1 LIAPNPRRAYGL
13 LACVILFWGLNW
25 PIMKTGLHYIPPIG
39 FGAVRLVLGA
49 ALLFLLLALRRE
61 VRLPTRHDL
70 PVVLSVAILQL
81 LVTMTCTNLALR
93 EVGAGRAA
101 LLAYT
106 TPLWVA
112 PGAILWLGERL
123 SPLKLAGLVVGLAG
137 LVVLFNP
144 LSFAWD
150 QPRVLRG
157 NGLLLLGALAWA
169 GSILH
174 VRGHRWE
181 STPLQLLPWQ
191 MLLAAPALL
200 GLSWLFERD
209 QPILWGGPLAAVLAY
224 NALVATAFC
233 YWAVITVTRLLPAT
247 TTSLGLLGVPVVG
260 ILASVV
266 FLGERLGF
274 SLVGGLMGIVCG
286 VALVVLADRAR
297 ERRVT
302 PGAA

>member
-1 LIAPNPRRAYGL
+1 LTAPNPRRAYGL

-25 PIMKTGLHYIPPIG
+25 PIMKTGLHYIPPFA

-49 ALLFLLLALRRE
+49 ALLFLLLALRGE
-61 VRLPTRHDL
+61 VRLPGRRDL
-70 PVVLSVAILQL
+70 PVVLSVSILQL
-81 LVTMTCTNLALR
+81 LVMMTCVNLALK

-106 TPLWVA
+106 TPLWVT
-112 PGAILWLGERL
+112 PGAVLWLGERL
-123 SPLKLAGLVVGLAG
+123 SPLKLVGLVVGLVG

-169 GSILH
+169 ASILH

-181 STPLQLLPWQ
+181 RTPLQLLPWQ

-209 QPILWGGPLAAVLAY
+209 QPIRWGAPLAAVLGY

-233 YWAVITVTRLLPAT
+233 YWASITVTRLLPAT

-260 ILASVV
+260 ILSSVL
-266 FLGERLGF
+266 FLGERLSF
-274 SLVGGLMGIVCG
+274 SLVGGLVGIVCG
-286 VALVVLADRAR
+286 VALVVIADSNAKARA
-297 ERRVT
+297 
-302 PGAA
+302 A